1 MSETCSG
8 DRDDGDVLSPQRQC
22 LNEGLELRKKKS
34 CGPPVAV
41 KTRPASSGHHE
52 PPHQAETGEVLPL
65 ESQSAKRVAWIS
77 RTKSWG
83 QNEASESVH
92 LGFDITVISTS
103 ERLGLW
109 VLCKGTSPH
118 GESGQI

>member
-8 DRDDGDVLSPQRQC
+8 DRDDGGVLSLQRQC
-22 LNEGLELRKKKS
+22 LNVGLELRKKKS

-52 PPHQAETGEVLPL
+52 PPHQAETGEVLSL
-65 ESQSAKRVAWIS
+65 ESQSAKRVVAWIS
-77 RTKSWG
+77 RTKSSG

-92 LGFDITVISTS
+92 LGFD
-103 ERLGLW
+103 
-109 VLCKGTSPH
+109 
-118 GESGQI
+118 